1 MRHVHAAGVIA
12 LCLLLSGCAG
22 LGDAPPDNM
31 RQAVYGMSSQAA
43 EALLESPPWSGDTQ
57 DMVVML
63 APPTVSPALGI
74 EPGRLTETL
83 GRALLAQAEGPQV
96 LDWTPGMLVNDAPD
110 NHWVLE
116 SRLAGNGVLR
126 LSDRELRPYQWEIT
140 LRRPGQDAPSWR
152 ATLSGA
158 LDASAL

>member
-1 MRHVHAAGVIA
+1 MKPARAVGIIL
-12 LCLLLSGCAG
+12 LCLLLAGCAG
-22 LGDAPPDNM
+22 LGGVSPGDM
-31 RQAVYGMSSQAA
+31 RQAVYGMSNQAA

-57 DMVVML
+57 DIVVML

-74 EPGRLTETL
+74 APGRLTETL
-83 GRALLAQAEGPQV
+83 GRALLAQAKGPQV
-96 LDWTPGMLVNDAPD
+96 LDWTPGMLADEAPN

-116 SRLAGNGVLR
+116 SKLQGNGILR

>member
-1 MRHVHAAGVIA
+1 MHSRAWLLA
-12 LCLLLSGCAG
+12 LCLLLAGCAG
-22 LGDAPPDNM
+22 LDEEPRNM

-43 EALLESPPWSGDTQ
+43 EALLASPPWSGMSQ

-63 APPTVSPALGI
+63 APPTVDATLGI
-74 EPGRLTETL
+74 SAGRLTETL
-83 GRALLAQAEGPQV
+83 GRALLALEDGPQV
-96 LDWTPGMLVNDAPD
+96 LDWTPTMLTEDAPA

-116 SRLAGNGVLR
+116 SRLDGTDVIR
-126 LSDRELRPYQWEIT
+126 LSDRELLLYQWKIT
-140 LRRPGQDAPSWR
+140 LRRPGQEAPSWQ